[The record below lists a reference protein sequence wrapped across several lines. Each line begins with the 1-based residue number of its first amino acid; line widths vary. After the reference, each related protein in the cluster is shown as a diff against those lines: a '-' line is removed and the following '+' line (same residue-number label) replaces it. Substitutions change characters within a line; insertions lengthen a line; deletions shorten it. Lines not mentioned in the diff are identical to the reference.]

1 MEYNAKEVKM
11 SLKIKAAIIVSVI
24 FILLGI
30 VDFCIRQFII
40 FPGFLSLEREN
51 AKDNSIRI
59 IEAINR
65 EINYMDRLT
74 HDWSAWDD
82 TYNFVG
88 NPTEEYIDAN
98 LTPSTFETNQLNLLY
113 IAAEDGHIV
122 WMGTQGLSPDSDKG
136 IRSFIGEKIGGGH
149 VFRSFDFE
157 GKSLGEVKI
166 SGIFRTPSGFFIIS
180 SRPVLTN
187 ENSGPARGAL
197 IMGTLIDDAFIKR
210 ISEQIRINVEIFV
223 EDRAVDTLL
232 RQGLSENNTPY
243 YIDITNNRSFL
254 NIYAA
259 IPDITEKSLFTL
271 RAELP
276 RKIVRTGY
284 STTLYA
290 TVFFLGTMVSAL
302 IIMILL
308 LHWLVIRPVL
318 SLKDNVISA
327 RLTNKRFSEPRSQ
340 KDELGI
346 LGSEFKQL
354 LDLLDERSEKLEE
367 TNRKLIDD
375 IDRRKEAE
383 KALLESEEQLRTVLE
398 KLPVGVF
405 VHDRKGNYRMVN
417 DVGCR
422 LTGYTREEI
431 LKMRVKDIDCV
442 EFSDSQMKLFI
453 RQVNEKG
460 FYVFESKNIRKD
472 GSFYPAEVHL
482 VGITL
487 GGEELVLS
495 LVLDITDR
503 KKAEEA
509 KKITEIQI
517 ARAKKMESLGL
528 MAGGVAHDLNN
539 VLSGIVS
546 YPELILMDLPQESG
560 LRKPIETIHESG
572 KRAVAIVQD
581 LLTVAR
587 GVAIEKEPMNLNRI
601 VGRYL
606 ESAENRRLME
616 YHPGITITAELDE
629 NLHNIKGAP
638 VHIGKSLMN
647 LVFNAAEAIDSAH
660 GKIVI
665 KTENRYLDHSI
676 RGYEVVN
683 PGEYAVLFVEDNG
696 KGIAQKDLERIF
708 EPFYS
713 KKQMGRSGTGLGLA
727 IVWNSVQEH
736 DGYIDVLT
744 SPRGTK
750 FELYF
755 PVTHEEIKR
764 DQDKTFLKGYQG
776 HGESILI
783 VDDVDTQR
791 KIFTSMLDYLG
802 YKPAAVASGEEAIE
816 YLSKNRVDII
826 ILDMIMEPGM
836 SGRET
841 YEHIIRMHPGQKAI
855 IASGFA
861 ETDDVK
867 ETQRLGA
874 GTFIKKPA
882 TMEKLSMAVREE
894 LDRR

>member
-1 MEYNAKEVKM
+1 M

-30 VDFCIRQFII
+30 VDFYLRQFII
-40 FPGFLSLEREN
+40 FPGFLSLEKEN
-51 AKDNSIRI
+51 ATDNAVRI
-59 IEAINR
+59 GEALNR
-65 EINYMDRLT
+65 EIKFLDSLLN
-74 HDWSAWDD
+74 DWSAWDD
-82 TYNFVG
+82 TYEFVQS
-88 NPTEEYIDAN
+88 PSDQYVSTN
-98 LTPSTFETNQLNLLY
+98 LTPSTLENNQLNLIY
-113 IAAEDGHIV
+113 FVSKYGKIIWG
-122 WMGTQGLSPDSDKG
+122 GTQGLSTEEELKLNE
-136 IRSFIGEKIGGGH
+136 FIGKTISINHPFRAFESDNTPVQEKGASGLYFTPAG
-149 VFRSFDFE
+149 VFI
-157 GKSLGEVKI
+157 V
-166 SGIFRTPSGFFIIS
+166 S
-180 SRPVLTN
+180 SRPVLTS
-187 ENSGPARGAL
+187 ENRGPAKGTI
-197 IMGTLIDDAFIKR
+197 IMGKRIDDAFIER
-210 ISEQIRINVEIFV
+210 VSEQIRMDLKRYTKQDEKSESILKQ
-223 EDRAVDTLL
+223 AVKTNKFIYLL
-232 RQGLSENNTPY
+232 D
-243 YIDITNNRSFL
+243 IDPELDLL
-254 NIYAA
+254 NIYSAL
-259 IPDITEKSLFTL
+259 PDITGKNALIFKSEFQ
-271 RAELP
+271 
-276 RKIVRTGY
+276 RKIVKTGY
-284 STTLYA
+284 STIRYA
-290 TVFFLGTMVSAL
+290 TISFLVTMLSAL
-302 IIMILL
+302 VAMSLL
-308 LHWLVIRPVL
+308 IHWLVVKPVL
-318 SLKDNVISA
+318 RLKDNVIKTRNDNRQMPDLVA
-327 RLTNKRFSEPRSQ
+327 RN
-340 KDELGI
+340 DEIGVLAN
-346 LGSEFKQL
+346 EFKSL
-354 LDLLDERSEKLEE
+354 FERLDERSRSLESV
-367 TNRKLIDD
+367 NSQLLDD
-375 IDRRKEAE
+375 INKRKETE
-383 KALLESEEQLRTVLE
+383 KALLESEEQLRTILE
-398 KLPVGVF
+398 RIPVGVF
-405 VHDRKGNYRMVN
+405 VNDRKGNYRLVN
-417 DVGCR
+417 DIGCKMI
-422 LTGYTREEI
+422 GYTREELLSMNI
-431 LKMRVKDIDCV
+431 KDIDPV
-442 EFSDSQMKLFI
+442 EYTDQQKEMVGRHFDI
-453 RQVNEKG
+453 KG
-460 FYVFESKNIRKD
+460 SYVFESINTRKD
-472 GSFYPAEVHL
+472 GTPFPVEIHL
-482 VGITL
+482 TTITINGQPL
-487 GGEELVLS
+487 LLS
-495 LVLDITDR
+495 LALDITDR
-503 KKAEEA
+503 KQTEETRRM
-509 KKITEIQI
+509 IEEQ
-517 ARAKKMESLGL
+517 RSRSKKMESLGL

-601 VGRYL
+601 VNRYL

-616 YHPGITITAELDE
+616 YHPGIAITAELDE

-647 LVFNAAEAIDSAH
+647 LVFNAAEAIDSTH
-660 GKIVI
+660 GKILI

-676 RGYEVVN
+676 RGYEVVK
-683 PGEYAVLFVEDNG
+683 PGEYAVLSVEDNG

-755 PVTHEEIKR
+755 PETLEEIKR

-802 YKPAAVASGEEAIE
+802 YKPVAVGSGEEAIE
-816 YLSKNRVDII
+816 YLSKNRADLI

-874 GTFIKKPA
+874 GTFIKKPVN
-882 TMEKLSMAVREE
+882 METLGMAVREE
-894 LDRR
+894 LDKK